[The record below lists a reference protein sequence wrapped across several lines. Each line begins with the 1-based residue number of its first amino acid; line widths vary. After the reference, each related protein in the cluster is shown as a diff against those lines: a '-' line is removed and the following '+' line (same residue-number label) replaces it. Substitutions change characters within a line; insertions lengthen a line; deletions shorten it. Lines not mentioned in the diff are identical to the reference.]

1 MRETQKYSTLTR
13 LILLLFICVN
23 SFFVQNA
30 FAQKDPEVIAKE
42 YFELGQFEEALP
54 HFKDLVH
61 LYPKDQILNYYYA
74 ACLVE
79 TEIFTPET
87 KTTIQNAIGEKTP
100 AKIFYYQ
107 AQVFHAD
114 NDFQKALSFYQR
126 FLDEAKRKTTKST
139 RVDELIELCQQN
151 INPFFT
157 DEEPEVVEEIKEEPI
172 EEVKP
177 VNETKKAI
185 EIPSNLKDSII
196 HFQLTPT
203 IRYLKIDQF
212 KNDESAHA
220 FVKGWLL
227 EQNITKALEKT
238 NQLRE
243 EYSKASEDEKLEL
256 VDQILQLEKETYTLN
271 IDIEQFYL
279 EARQKEISFW
289 DNANPD
295 EISEFQRK
303 ISILE
308 DSIASAA
315 EERIASETNV
325 VVPIKLPEEKVNVEV
340 QETPQQY
347 LNKVVYRIQI
357 GAYRKSPPQW
367 VQSLFKKLSVIRRI
381 DNYKDE
387 KGITVYTVGELS
399 SFNDALKM
407 QAQVRQEGVK
417 DAFVA
422 AYKNGERI
430 PVKEA
435 RKLTN

>member
-23 SFFVQNA
+23 SFFAQNA
-30 FAQKDPEVIAKE
+30 FAQNDPEVIAKE
-42 YFELGQFEEALP
+42 YFELEQFEEALP

-61 LYPKDQILNYYYA
+61 LYPKDQMLNYYYA

-87 KTTIQNAIGEKTP
+87 ITTIQNAIGEETP
-100 AKIFYYQ
+100 AKIFYYH

-114 NDFQKALSFYQR
+114 NDFQKALSFYVR
-126 FLDEAKRKTTKST
+126 FLDEAKRKTTKNT
-139 RVDELIELCQQN
+139 RVDELIELCKQN
-151 INPFFT
+151 INPFLT
-157 DEEPEVVEEIKEEPI
+157 DEEPEVVEEIKE
-172 EEVKP
+172 KP
-177 VNETKKAI
+177 VEEIKKAF

-212 KNDESAHA
+212 KNEASAHA
-220 FVKGWLL
+220 FVKGWLI
-227 EQNITKALEKT
+227 EQNRTKALQKT
-238 NQLRE
+238 NLLRE
-243 EYSKASEDEKLEL
+243 EYSKATEDEKLEL

-271 IDIEQFYL
+271 IYVEQFYQ

-289 DNANPD
+289 DNANPE

-308 DSIASAA
+308 DSIASAT
-315 EERIASETNV
+315 EERIANETNV
-325 VVPIKLPEEKVNVEV
+325 VVPIELPEENVNVEV
-340 QETPQQY
+340 QETAQQN
-347 LNKVVYRIQI
+347 LHKVVYKIQI

-367 VQSLFKKLSVIRRI
+367 VQSLYKKLSVIRRI

-387 KGITVYTVGELS
+387 KGVTVYTVGELS
-399 SFNDALKM
+399 SYNDALQM